1 MWTAVQ
7 AGLTEASRGEHVVQ
21 FYADDAE
28 LIAAVGSYLVEAA
41 RADEVAVIVAT
52 QAHRRSFELE
62 LGAAGIDLVRA
73 RATGRLVSMDAVET
87 LSRFE
92 TGGAIDREAFHEVIG
107 GVMREAARIGRPV
120 RVYGEMVAQLWDEG
134 NIAGAIELET
144 LWNDLGR
151 ELPFS
156 LYCSYPTASVEGAV
170 HADGLHS
177 ICQLHSSVV
186 SQPVEFAADYPAD
199 LRSAVQARRDVV
211 AVLHEAD
218 RGTTVAD
225 AALIVPSLRR
235 TRSATPPRRSPSS
248 CGYAARAHVSP
259 CRTSAGCIEARC
271 PADREAPPRAGHG
284 RRDRHEVGLGTDLGR
299 KDGVGRV
306 SGPTA

>member
-7 AGLTEASRGEHVVQ
+7 AGSTEAFRGEHVVQ
-21 FYADDAE
+21 FYADDAA
-28 LIAAVGSYLVEAA
+28 LIAAVGSYLVDAV
-41 RADEVAVIVAT
+41 RADEVAVMVAT
-52 QAHRRSFELE
+52 QAHRRGFELE

-73 RATGRLVSMDAVET
+73 RATGRIVFMDAAET

-92 TGGAIDREAFHEVIG
+92 TGGAIDHEAFREVIG
-107 GVMREAARIGRPV
+107 GVIHEAARIGRPV
-120 RVYGEMVAQLWDEG
+120 RVYGEMVTQLWDEG

-156 LYCSYPTASVEGAV
+156 LYCSYPAASVGGADHV
-170 HADGLHS
+170 DGLHS

-199 LRSAVQARRDVV
+199 LRSAGQARRDVV
-211 AVLHEAD
+211 AMLQEAG

-225 AALIVPSLRR
+225 AALIVTEL
-235 TRSATPPRRSPSS
+235 ATNAVRH
-248 CGYAARAHVSP
+248 AVSP
-259 CRTSAGCIEARC
+259 FSVVLRIHGSGARIAVSDQRGLASTPDAELIATLPHGLAMIDTIATRWGVELTAGGKTVWAEF
-271 PADREAPPRAGHG
+271 PA
-284 RRDRHEVGLGTDLGR
+284 
-299 KDGVGRV
+299 
-306 SGPTA
+306 

>member
-225 AALIVPSLRR
+225 AALIVTELATNAVRHAASPFSVVLRLR
-235 TRSATPPRRSPSS
+235 GSGARIAVSDQRGLASKPDAQLIARLPHGLAMVDAIATRWGVEP
-248 CGYAARAHVSP
+248 
-259 CRTSAGCIEARC
+259 TSGGKTVWAEF
-271 PADREAPPRAGHG
+271 PA
-284 RRDRHEVGLGTDLGR
+284 
-299 KDGVGRV
+299 
-306 SGPTA
+306 

>member
-1 MWTAVQ
+1 MQ
-7 AGLTEASRGEHVVQ
+7 AGLTEASCGEHVVQ

-28 LIAAVGSYLVEAA
+28 LIAAVGPYLVDAA

-52 QAHRRSFELE
+52 PAHRRSFELE
-62 LGAAGIDLVRA
+62 LGAAGVDLVRA
-73 RATGRLVSMDAVET
+73 RATGRLVFMDAAET

-92 TGGAIDREAFHEVIG
+92 TGGAIDHEAFHEVIG
-107 GVMREAARIGRPV
+107 GVMHGATRIGRPV
-120 RVYGEMVAQLWDEG
+120 RVYGEMVAQLWDGG

-151 ELPFS
+151 ELSFS
-156 LYCSYPTASVEGAV
+156 LYCSYPAASVEGPD

-186 SQPVEFAADYPAD
+186 SQPVEFAADYPAE
-199 LRSAVQARRDVV
+199 LRSAAQARRDVV
-211 AVLHEAD
+211 AALQEAG

-225 AALIVPSLRR
+225 AALIVTELATNAVRHAASPFSVVLRLHGSGAR
-235 TRSATPPRRSPSS
+235 IAVSDQRGLASTPGAQLIAMLPHGLAMVDAIATRWGVEPIS
-248 CGYAARAHVSP
+248 G
-259 CRTSAGCIEARC
+259 G
-271 PADREAPPRAGHG
+271 
-284 RRDRHEVGLGTDLGR
+284 

-306 SGPTA
+306 SGLTG

>member
-186 SQPVEFAADYPAD
+186 SQTVEFAADYPAD

-218 RGTTVAD
+218 
-225 AALIVPSLRR
+225 AAQRSL
-235 TRSATPPRRSPSS
+235 TP
-248 CGYAARAHVSP
+248 
-259 CRTSAGCIEARC
+259 
-271 PADREAPPRAGHG
+271 
-284 RRDRHEVGLGTDLGR
+284 L
-299 KDGVGRV
+299 
-306 SGPTA
+306 